1 MRRPLVPGDF
11 VRIVFGTHVMV
22 VVEIG
27 ETVLCKNFPI
37 LPDDQGIRVPERWL
51 EKVDRANG

>member
-1 MRRPLVPGDF
+1 MSPLVEGDF

-22 VVEIG
+22 VVELG

-37 LPDDQGIRVPERWL
+37 LHDDQGIRVPERWL
-51 EKVDRANG
+51 EKVDRPKK